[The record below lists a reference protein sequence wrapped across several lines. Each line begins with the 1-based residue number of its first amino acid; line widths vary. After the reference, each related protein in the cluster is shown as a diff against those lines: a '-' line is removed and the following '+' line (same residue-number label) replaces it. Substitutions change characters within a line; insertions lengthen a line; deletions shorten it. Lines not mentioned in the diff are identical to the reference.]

1 MTDRLKN
8 LGNSDISE
16 DNSKKKGKITHHYDE
31 VDLGQMSFFETTDD
45 DTVLKELETVDITTL
60 TPVDA
65 LNELYRL
72 QNMLKNRWK
81 T

>member
-1 MTDRLKN
+1 
-8 LGNSDISE
+8 
-16 DNSKKKGKITHHYDE
+16 
-31 VDLGQMSFFETTDD
+31 MSFFETTDD

-72 QNMLKNRWK
+72 QNMLKNRYK